1 MLIDNC
7 HIIRTMG
14 QRQCSCIHADVVSKK
29 YLKYVSLISDGWI
42 LKQVLD
48 IIQIKAHCKIYTE
61 IIMTIYTVYT
71 GNIRPFYILPFRFH
85 HLGLNFNLDN
95 FFSFLMGE

>member
-1 MLIDNC
+1 M
-7 HIIRTMG
+7 TMFMYT
-14 QRQCSCIHADVVSKK
+14 DFVVSKK

-48 IIQIKAHCKIYTE
+48 IIQIKAHCKKYTE
-61 IIMTIYTVYT
+61 IIMTMYTVYKE
-71 GNIRPFYILPFRFH
+71 IFAHFYFLPFRFH
-85 HLGLNFNLDN
+85 HLGVNFNLNN